1 MKIIHISYSKV
12 NLVSVECVNSFLSN
26 YEAFT
31 SRSIA
36 IFQLFSLLFIINV
49 KKTQTS
55 HTSVERVNYQMI
67 LIS

>member
-36 IFQLFSLLFIINV
+36 IFQLFFIIV
-49 KKTQTS
+49 YYKRKKNANFSYVCRT
-55 HTSVERVNYQMI
+55 R
-67 LIS
+67 